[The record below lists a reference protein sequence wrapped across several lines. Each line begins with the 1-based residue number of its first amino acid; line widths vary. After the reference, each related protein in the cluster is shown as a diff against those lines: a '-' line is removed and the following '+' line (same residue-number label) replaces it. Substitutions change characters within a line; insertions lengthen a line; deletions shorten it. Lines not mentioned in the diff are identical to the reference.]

1 MGGSNCQ
8 VNSLE
13 SHQSKNWVASGHEDG
28 SVRLSDFTA
37 NKVVHNLDGAHSDAV
52 TSVIFSAANQLVSGS
67 HDGTVKTWD
76 LRKLGGGNS
85 TA

>member
-13 SHQSKNWVASGHEDG
+13 SHQSKNWVASAHEDG
-28 SVRLSDFTA
+28 SVRLTDFTA
-37 NKVVHNLDGAHSDAV
+37 NKVVHTLEGAHNDAV

-67 HDGTVKTWD
+67 HDGSVKTWD
-76 LRKLGGGNS
+76 MRKLGNS